1 MSGWE
6 TRLSNLEGLSAE
18 EKGFVTC
25 KLLLLDDDAKA
36 ARFFVGDDK
45 ATVNI
50 LKGLLPQAGEP
61 TREAVAC
68 APHLRPSGLGR
79 GALVLC
85 SCKYKP

>member
-45 ATVNI
+45 ATVKFGQQGTKEI
-50 LKGLLPQAGEP
+50 LDFYLK
-61 TREAVAC
+61 
-68 APHLRPSGLGR
+68 SR
-79 GALVLC
+79 G
-85 SCKYKP
+85 